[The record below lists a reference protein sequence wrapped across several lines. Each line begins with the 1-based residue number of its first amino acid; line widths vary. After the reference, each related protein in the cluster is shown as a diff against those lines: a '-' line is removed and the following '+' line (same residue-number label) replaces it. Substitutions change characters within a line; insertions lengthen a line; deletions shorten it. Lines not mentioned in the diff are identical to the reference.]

1 MSKDKP
7 QDQQKVSRTLS
18 TLKVA
23 ETVTIHP
30 QRTDT
35 SFSRSNSMTPKLA
48 SEEHEAQLKRLMELQ
63 QGFVRSTRIS
73 ESALESIRAKKEKI
87 KKSQSLADKR
97 RELAKKAVAAQDDE
111 QMFQALFETVHTDLR
126 SQQKSLEE
134 AKQAI
139 EN

>member
-1 MSKDKP
+1 
-7 QDQQKVSRTLS
+7 
-18 TLKVA
+18 
-23 ETVTIHP
+23 
-30 QRTDT
+30 
-35 SFSRSNSMTPKLA
+35 MTPKLA
-48 SEEHEAQLKRLMELQ
+48 SQEHEAQLKRLMELQ
-63 QGFVRSTRIS
+63 QGFVRSTHIS

-139 EN
+139 ENLQQERVEDKDIFENEKNELFETLEKQKSEIRVLTIISKTF